1 MTMTLMAL
9 YAQPADPEAFDR
21 HYTEVHT
28 PLVEKIPGLEALRVN
43 KVRRKLMGDTELY
56 QIAEIDFADKAAFGG
71 AMSSA
76 ENQAAGAD
84 LAGFAKG
91 IVTLLVV
98 ER

>member
-21 HYTEVHT
+21 HYAEVHT

-43 KVRRKLMGDTELY
+43 KVRRKLMGEADLY
-56 QIAEIDFADKAAFGG
+56 QIAEMDFADKAAFGA
-71 AMSSA
+71 AMASA

-84 LAGFAKG
+84 LGKFAKG

>member
-9 YAQPADPEAFDR
+9 YAQPADPAAFDA
-21 HYTEVHT
+21 HYRDVHT
-28 PLVEKIPGLEALRVN
+28 PLVEKIPGLQALRVN
-43 KVRRKLMGDTELY
+43 AVRRRLMGDVELY
-56 QIAEIDFADKAAFGG
+56 QIAEMDFADKAAFAS
-71 AMSSA
+71 AMASP

-84 LAGFAKG
+84 LATFAKG